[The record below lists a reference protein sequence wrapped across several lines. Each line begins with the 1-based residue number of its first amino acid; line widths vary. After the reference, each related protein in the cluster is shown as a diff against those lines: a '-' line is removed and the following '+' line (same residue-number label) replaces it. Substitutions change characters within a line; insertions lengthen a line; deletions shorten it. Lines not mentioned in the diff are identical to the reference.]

1 MGSYAKQIF
10 GAIVLTIMASPLMAN
25 TASSMFRLEVPQM
38 ETAPEIDGVIT
49 QAELNQTVSAPLQK
63 IVSRDNP
70 SHATT
75 VYIGATR
82 QGLYVAFR
90 AEDAAM
96 DSLSGA
102 ETDSSGPVPQDDS
115 VQILI
120 TPTPEVTVD
129 QYYHFAI
136 NPYGVAYGRYIQG
149 AGVVDGWEAKSRK
162 LQDNG
167 AGSWEAEFY
176 IPFKT
181 LRAREG
187 RPTWR
192 ANFAR
197 FRPARDNEPEETSA
211 WFNPGISLFNYNRF
225 GFLAMPG
232 ANWMT
237 NSSDPGTT
245 AAQTTT
251 TAVSTSTIAN
261 TAAAPLAADNRT
273 TGMPIS
279 TAIVPSTTGQ

>member
-1 MGSYAKQIF
+1 MGFYRKQII
-10 GAIVLTIMASPLMAN
+10 GAIVLAVAATPLFAN

-38 ETAPEIDGVIT
+38 ERVPEIDGILS
-49 QAELNQTVSAPLQK
+49 QAELDQTVSAPLQK
-63 IVSRDNP
+63 IVSRENP

-75 VYIGATR
+75 VYVGATK

-90 AEDAAM
+90 AEDTSM
-96 DSLSGA
+96 ESLTGA
-102 ETDSSGPVPQDDS
+102 DTDPTGAVPQDDS

-136 NPYGVAYGRYIQG
+136 NPYGVTYARYIQG
-149 AGVVDGWEAKSRK
+149 AGMVDGWEAKSRR

-197 FRPARDNEPEETSA
+197 FRPGRDNEPEETSA

-232 ANWMT
+232 ADWMVG
-237 NSSDPGTT
+237 SSNLSTT
-245 AAQTTT
+245 ATQTTGSR
-251 TAVSTSTIAN
+251 ASTSTVVN
-261 TAAAPLAADNRT
+261 TANSAAAVDTPT

-279 TAIVPSTTGQ
+279 TAIVPAATGQ

>member
-1 MGSYAKQIF
+1 MGFYAKQIF
-10 GAIVLTIMASPLMAN
+10 GAILLATMAAPLFAN
-25 TASSMFRLEVPQM
+25 SASSMFRLEVPTM
-38 ETAPEIDGVIT
+38 ETTPEIDGVLT

-63 IVSRDNP
+63 IVSRENP

-75 VYIGATR
+75 VYVGATK

-90 AEDAAM
+90 AEDAVM
-96 DSLSGA
+96 DALSGA
-102 ETDSSGPVPQDDS
+102 DTTPTGPVPQDDS

-149 AGVVDGWEAKSRK
+149 ASVVDSWEAKSRR
-162 LQDNG
+162 LQDTG
-167 AGSWEAEFY
+167 AGSWEAEFF
-176 IPFKT
+176 IPYKT
-181 LRAREG
+181 LRTPEG

-197 FRPARDNEPEETSA
+197 FRPSRDNEPEETSA

-232 ANWMT
+232 GNRLT
-237 NSSDPGTT
+237 NSSDPATT
-245 AAQTTT
+245 GPQTTG
-251 TAVSTSTIAN
+251 TAVSTSPVSTTAP
-261 TAAAPLAADNRT
+261 AAANRQT
-273 TGMPIS
+273 TAMPIS
-279 TAIVPSTTGQ
+279 TAVVPSATGQ